1 MTQADVVW
9 RIPSDYNYMY
19 LASVIG
25 DYFIDQHCI
34 QNIESCFEAF
44 WSKHKQ
50 QNY

>member
-9 RIPSDYNYMY
+9 RIPSDYNNMY
-19 LASVIG
+19 LASLIG

-34 QNIESCFEAF
+34 QNIKSCFEAF

-50 QNY
+50 QYY